1 MVSHAS
7 KTIVTFVGFK
17 WNQAYIATTLCENK
31 EKPALKCNGKCY
43 LRKQIEKEQESEDS
57 PLLTEKGQFFDCFIQ
72 QEVEIITFSSIQ
84 APIKVAQLAK
94 TTFFRNVDLYA
105 HLLVTRIFRP
115 PSI

>member
-17 WNQAYIATTLCENK
+17 WNQAYIATNLCENRA
-31 EKPALKCNGKCY
+31 KPALECDGKCY
-43 LRKQIEKEQESEDS
+43 LKKQLKKQQESEDT
-57 PLLTEKGQFFDCFIQ
+57 PLLTEKGQFFDVFIQ
-72 QEVEIITFSSIQ
+72 QEVELFAFSSFQ
-84 APIKVAQLAK
+84 APIKVVQLAK